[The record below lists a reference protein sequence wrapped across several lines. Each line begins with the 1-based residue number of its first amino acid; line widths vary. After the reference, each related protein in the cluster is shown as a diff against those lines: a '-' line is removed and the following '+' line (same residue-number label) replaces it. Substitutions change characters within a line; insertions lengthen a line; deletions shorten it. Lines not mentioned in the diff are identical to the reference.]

1 MSKSQIFS
9 KSFEKLKS
17 KDFQNYELKNSDP
30 ITIFYEKNEALKPL
44 ILNDELEE
52 NKYLEYLSYK
62 SEKQTKN
69 KNELKCN
76 NSNIILISERSCP
89 DELNLEKNINILEKV
104 ITKEETYVKNDLD
117 EI

>member
-1 MSKSQIFS
+1 M
-9 KSFEKLKS
+9 
-17 KDFQNYELKNSDP
+17 
-30 ITIFYEKNEALKPL
+30 
-44 ILNDELEE
+44 
-52 NKYLEYLSYK
+52 
-62 SEKQTKN
+62 KN
-69 KNELKCN
+69 KQKINNELKCN